1 MTLSFCEIISKNP
14 LKGPHMRIDGRSPMQ
29 LRPVRLTVDYLDY
42 AEGSV
47 LIEAG
52 KTRALCAA
60 SVEEKVPP
68 FLEGKGQGWVT
79 AEYNMLPRATHTRS
93 SRERDGRVSGRTQEI
108 QRLIGRSLRAV
119 VDMNALGPRTITL
132 DCDVLQADGG
142 TRTASITGAYVAL
155 YRACSALVQCGLLV
169 VHPVRTAVAAV
180 SVGVVGGEI
189 LLDLCYAEDSRA
201 DVDCNVVMTAEHEFV
216 EVQGTGEGDVFSRAT
231 MDSLITLAEEG
242 ISELLAIQQKYLR

>member
-1 MTLSFCEIISKNP
+1 MI
-14 LKGPHMRIDGRSPMQ
+14 RIDSRSQTQ
-29 LRPVRLTVDYLDY
+29 LRPVRLAVDYLDY

-52 KTRALCAA
+52 NTRVLCAA
-60 SVEEKVPP
+60 SIEEKVPL

-93 SRERDGRVSGRTQEI
+93 PREREGRVSGRTQEI

-119 VDMNALGPRTITL
+119 VDMTKLGPRTITL

-155 YRACSALVQCGLLV
+155 HRACSQLVKKGILLE
-169 VHPVRTAVAAV
+169 HPVRTALAAV
-180 SVGVVGGEI
+180 SVGVVGGVV
-189 LLDLCYAEDSRA
+189 LLDLCYEEDSRA
-201 DVDCNVVMTAEHEFV
+201 DVDFNVVMTAEHEFV
-216 EVQGTGEGDVFSRAT
+216 EVQGTGEGGVFSRAT
-231 MDSLITLAEEG
+231 MDTLINLAGQG
-242 ISELLAIQQKYLR
+242 IFELLEIQKKYV